1 MTSTT
6 TTLEEM
12 SVDRRNTPAPGIH
25 ERRVRTRK
33 KKKKRRVRQST
44 EKSLPPQE
52 RSLHKKVKQG
62 CNKAR
67 KKCTYSGRKSSN
79 KKRNIAKGTTDPR
92 VEFIS
97 QVQTKILIMLHLQN
111 LDQASTSKSQPNIS
125 LSIKLQN
132 LDQT

>member
-33 KKKKRRVRQST
+33 KKKKRRVQQST
-44 EKSLPPQE
+44 EKVYLLRKE
-52 RSLHKKVKQG
+52 VYIKKVKQG

-79 KKRNIAKGTTDPR
+79 KKR
-92 VEFIS
+92 
-97 QVQTKILIMLHLQN
+97 KIKEGCN
-111 LDQASTSKSQPNIS
+111 KVWKKCTYSGSKSFLREQV
-125 LSIKLQN
+125 KK
-132 LDQT
+132 T